1 MVEKYFRRVSS
12 IVIRSEHQNPIR
24 AGRNRIFSP
33 VILKYIIN
41 TRERNIMRKMYAQ
54 DTLRIRR
61 GEERNE
67 RGEGRIGE
75 SEQRKKRH
83 ERASERESRGS
94 ERRAGAGM
102 ER

>member
-41 TRERNIMRKMYAQ
+41 TRERNIMREMYAQ
-54 DTLRIRR
+54 DILRIRR

-67 RGEGRIGE
+67 RGEGEDRRERAKEEETRE
-75 SEQRKKRH
+75 SE
-83 ERASERESRGS
+83 
-94 ERRAGAGM
+94 
-102 ER
+102 

>member
-24 AGRNRIFSP
+24 TGKNKIFSP

-54 DTLRIRR
+54 DTLRIR
-61 GEERNE
+61 